1 MTARRN
7 SEQRHIP
14 TLTPAIALKR
24 MRVLLEQINSL
35 QGLTEKNTPEFDT
48 WEQNVKL
55 VLTDFYGAPSP
66 FSDAFESIWFTPGS
80 YYPRQPL
87 SDFVNARRRGLSE
100 AEGFLRSRIGDIEET
115 LAETPQVPLP
125 VVSIEAQVT
134 AANSSIFVVHG
145 HDTGTKEMVARFLG
159 KLGLK
164 PIILH
169 EQADMGRTLIE
180 KFEHHSAE
188 ASCAVVLLTPD
199 DIGSARDGAKE
210 EQRARQNVVLELGF
224 FVGKLGRNRTFALT
238 TPGVVLPS
246 DLQGLIY
253 SDLGVSDWTIKLA
266 RELKAAGVE
275 FDTSKL
281 L

>member
-1 MTARRN
+1 MTTRRN
-7 SEQRHIP
+7 NEQRHVP
-14 TLTPAIALKR
+14 TLGPAIALKR
-24 MRVLLEQINSL
+24 MRLLLEQISGL
-35 QGLTEKNTPEFDT
+35 QGLSEKNTPEFDT

-55 VLTDFYGAPSP
+55 VLADFYGVPSP
-66 FSDAFESIWFTPGS
+66 FSTAFDKIWFTPGS
-80 YYPRQPL
+80 YYHGQPI
-87 SDFVNARRRGLSE
+87 SDFVKARRRGLSE

-115 LAETPQVPLP
+115 LAETPQLQLP
-125 VVSIEAQVT
+125 VASIRAQAT
-134 AANSSIFVVHG
+134 GANSSIFVVHG

-199 DIGSARDGAKE
+199 DTCSAKDTAKE

-238 TPGVVLPS
+238 IPGVVLPS
-246 DLQGLIY
+246 DL
-253 SDLGVSDWTIKLA
+253 
-266 RELKAAGVE
+266 
-275 FDTSKL
+275 
-281 L
+281 